1 MKAGGEQKGIKIV
14 CSTWRCPWKS
24 TNPFEGAVHE
34 LCVLSLL
41 SWAHKA
47 QSRAGDT
54 TAHTTATNPPCPLL
68 LRTAEQK
75 QFLTWRGFWRE
86 ERATVQ
92 VRTCSLKV
100 DLGQTGLHIL
110 FWLSRM
116 LSADS
121 SSPISREDTTHRDP
135 TPFNELCN
143 PLGHKVVWN
152 KSNNAQLVK
161 DFFK

>member
-47 QSRAGDT
+47 RSRAGDT

-110 FWLSRM
+110 FYSGSQGCSQLTAAAPFPVKTQHTGIQLHLMSFVTHLDTRWFE
-116 LSADS
+116 
-121 SSPISREDTTHRDP
+121 ISRTT
-135 TPFNELCN
+135 L
-143 PLGHKVVWN
+143 
-152 KSNNAQLVK
+152 S
-161 DFFK
+161 